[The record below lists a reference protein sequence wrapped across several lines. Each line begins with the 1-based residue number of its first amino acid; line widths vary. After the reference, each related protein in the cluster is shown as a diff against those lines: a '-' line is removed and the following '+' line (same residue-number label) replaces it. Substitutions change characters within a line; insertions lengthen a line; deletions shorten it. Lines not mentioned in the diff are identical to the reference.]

1 MQRSLVGSEMCIRD
15 RFNINQTYFED
26 EATFVQ
32 KVETNNIISTYNV
45 KVEYQACDDVVCIF
59 READLVFKFDG
70 SKLKIQNQDLTS
82 FVIEENNP
90 LLLNLK
96 DKQLLESI
104 NDSSDSFSSN
114 SYLNLLI
121 LGFIGGLLALLTPC
135 VFPMIPLTVS
145 FFTNNESK
153 SNSCLLYTSPSPR
166 DYAASRMP
174 SSA

>member
-1 MQRSLVGSEMCIRD
+1 M
-15 RFNINQTYFED
+15 
-26 EATFVQ
+26 
-32 KVETNNIISTYNV
+32 
-45 KVEYQACDDVVCIF
+45 VCIF

-82 FVIEENNP
+82 FIIEENNP

-104 NDSSDSFSSN
+104 NDSSDTFSSN

-145 FFTNNESK
+145 YFTNNESK
-153 SNSCLLYTSPSPR
+153 VIQNLMLLFMVFLLLGLFGFKYTFSFFR
-166 DYAASRMP
+166 LIRSRNFF
-174 SSA
+174 

>member
-1 MQRSLVGSEMCIRD
+1 M
-15 RFNINQTYFED
+15 
-26 EATFVQ
+26 
-32 KVETNNIISTYNV
+32 
-45 KVEYQACDDVVCIF
+45 VCIF

-82 FVIEENNP
+82 FIIEENNP

-145 FFTNNESK
+145 F
-153 SNSCLLYTSPSPR
+153 LLTMNQKVIQNLMLLFMVFYCWDLFGFKYTFSFFR
-166 DYAASRMP
+166 LIRSRNFK
-174 SSA
+174 